1 MPTLLKINYAIPCI
15 TSPISSED
23 AMKIPQTKTA
33 ETAAQIVRW
42 TITALILFIIALPS
56 IVSYNSAI

>member
-1 MPTLLKINYAIPCI
+1 MPTLLKMNYVLPSIA
-15 TSPISSED
+15 SPISSED
-23 AMKIPQTKTA
+23 AMKIPQTKAT